1 MNTVKCVCFLGVL
14 MFLLSTTV
22 CVTTAD
28 GQTVHALLI
37 VMDADP
43 SIGRNVRVDKKRI
56 QQLLDSVE
64 NEISFNVERTTLLS
78 SEDKATR
85 EGILEWVRN
94 IRVDPNDVIFIYYAG
109 HGGMNANKETFLA
122 TEGKYLYRKELVN
135 TLESVKL
142 PRLTCLITDC
152 CSSLVQSAL
161 EPNLQS
167 SRSGARPAGEVLKN
181 LFLEHKGFLHLT
193 SATEGQYA
201 WSNILTGGWF
211 TMGLVNAMQSDPD
224 ENRDRFLSWEEVFV
238 KVRESTE
245 KLFEQTTFTAEQLA
259 KMRQLGITSQT
270 PKAYALPTNIYA
282 THIEASVPPTP
293 EHGLSITIEGLK
305 AVNLIFATIV
315 LCTLIISGRVS
326 RKLKKQYVERSR
338 LAAHR
343 GKTASVIVIEVLVW
357 IGFNV
362 FWEFSRTNWLLI
374 CIGSI
379 VVIGIILARK
389 TKRYA

>member
-1 MNTVKCVCFLGVL
+1 MNTVKCVYFLGVL
-14 MFLLSTTV
+14 MFLLSATV

-43 SIGRNVRVDKKRI
+43 SIGRNVRVDQKRI
-56 QQLLDSVE
+56 QQLLDSIE
-64 NEISFNVERTTLLS
+64 NEISFAIEKTTLLS
-78 SEDKATR
+78 SEDSATR
-85 EGILEWVRN
+85 AGVLEWVKRL
-94 IRVDPNDVIFIYYAG
+94 RVDPNDVVFIYYAG
-109 HGGMNANKETFLA
+109 HGGMNAKKETFLA
-122 TEGKYLYRKELVN
+122 TEGKYLYRKELVSA
-135 TLESVKL
+135 LESVKL

-167 SRSGARPAGEVLKN
+167 SRSGARPAGAVLKN

-201 WSNILTGGWF
+201 WSNVLNGGWF
-211 TMGLVNAMQSDPD
+211 TMNLVNAMQSDPD

-238 KVRESTE
+238 KARESTG
-245 KLFEQTTFTAEQLA
+245 KLFEQTTFTAIQQA

-270 PKAYALPTNIYA
+270 PKAYTLPT
-282 THIEASVPPTP
+282 HKR
-293 EHGLSITIEGLK
+293 GLSIAIHGLRE
-305 AVNLIFATIV
+305 VNLIFAAIV
-315 LCTLIISGRVS
+315 LGTLMISSRIS
-326 RKLKKQYVERSR
+326 RKLKKQYAPRSQR
-338 LAAHR
+338 AAHS
-343 GKTASVIVIEVLVW
+343 GKTAAVLAIEVLIW

-362 FWEFSRTNWLLI
+362 FWEFSRTHWLLI
-374 CIGSI
+374 CVGGI

-389 TKRYA
+389 TKQYA